1 VTWWQPPIESDES
14 RVIEP
19 APTEPVRVE
28 ETTDEA
34 TRGILSAS
42 WIMASGTLVSRL
54 TGFVRAALLA
64 AALGLALNAEVF
76 NVANTIPNS
85 IYILVAGGVFNTV
98 LVPQLVRAIKN
109 DPDGGDA
116 YANRIITL
124 GAIVLA
130 GVTAVLVLAA
140 PLFLRLVVDGSY
152 FSDPDLAPQR
162 ESLIAFARW
171 CLPQIFFYGMFVLLG
186 QILNAR
192 RRFGPMMWAPIANN
206 LLSIAIIIV
215 YLVVYAGGPDQAG
228 YSTGE
233 EVLLGLGSTLGIVLQ
248 TAILLPYLRA
258 SGFRMHPRFD
268 FRGTGLGHT
277 LRLGMWTVGFVI
289 VNQLAFYVM
298 VRRATSGPASGGG
311 GEASSSGYT
320 VYANAFLFTQVP
332 HSIVTVSLAT
342 ATMPYVSAMAAD
354 GRLRDVG
361 REMTSTLRLVLAV
374 IVPFAVALLV
384 VGPALAT
391 VMFSWGASTGDTGP
405 LGNTLIAFAPGM
417 LFFSVHYV
425 VLRGFY
431 ALEDTRT
438 PFFIQCVIA
447 AVNIVL
453 AITLTTM
460 VEPQHVAP
468 ALALAYGASYLV
480 GALISLTLLSHR
492 IGGLQKVD
500 LLEFVGRVLG
510 AAVPAALLA
519 ALSLGLLEAS
529 GLHVGNKADSLVLL
543 TVGAVLGLLVYIL
556 VARLLRIDEIRQ
568 VVSVVTRRGR
578 SGARPAA

>member
-1 VTWWQPPIESDES
+1 
-14 RVIEP
+14 
-19 APTEPVRVE
+19 VE

-206 LLSIAIIIV
+206 LLSV
-215 YLVVYAGGPDQAG
+215 LMLVTYLIFFGP
-228 YSTGE
+228 TGE
-233 EVLLGLGSTLGIVLQ
+233 
-248 TAILLPYLRA
+248 
-258 SGFRMHPRFD
+258 
-268 FRGTGLGHT
+268 
-277 LRLGMWTVGFVI
+277 
-289 VNQLAFYVM
+289 
-298 VRRATSGPASGGG
+298 SGP
-311 GEASSSGYT
+311 
-320 VYANAFLFTQVP
+320 P
-332 HSIVTVSLAT
+332 
-342 ATMPYVSAMAAD
+342 
-354 GRLRDVG
+354 
-361 REMTSTLRLVLAV
+361 
-374 IVPFAVALLV
+374 
-384 VGPALAT
+384 
-391 VMFSWGASTGDTGP
+391 
-405 LGNTLIAFAPGM
+405 
-417 LFFSVHYV
+417 
-425 VLRGFY
+425 
-431 ALEDTRT
+431 
-438 PFFIQCVIA
+438 
-447 AVNIVL
+447 
-453 AITLTTM
+453 
-460 VEPQHVAP
+460 
-468 ALALAYGASYLV
+468 
-480 GALISLTLLSHR
+480 
-492 IGGLQKVD
+492 
-500 LLEFVGRVLG
+500 
-510 AAVPAALLA
+510 
-519 ALSLGLLEAS
+519 
-529 GLHVGNKADSLVLL
+529 
-543 TVGAVLGLLVYIL
+543 
-556 VARLLRIDEIRQ
+556 
-568 VVSVVTRRGR
+568 
-578 SGARPAA
+578 

>member
-1 VTWWQPPIESDES
+1 VTWWQPPIEDET

-19 APTEPVRVE
+19 GPDQQVEDTVE
-28 ETTDEA
+28 ESA
-34 TRGILSAS
+34 RGILSAS
-42 WIMASGTLVSRL
+42 WIMASGTLISRL
-54 TGFVRAALLA
+54 TGFIRAALLA

-85 IYILVAGGVFNTV
+85 IYILVAGGVFNAV

-140 PLFLRLVVDGSY
+140 PVFMRLLVDGRY
-152 FSDPDLAPQR
+152 FTDPALAPQR
-162 ESLIAFARW
+162 DSLINFARW
-171 CLPQIFFYGMFVLLG
+171 CLPQIFFYGMFVLIG

-206 LLSIAIIIV
+206 LLSIAIIITYIV
-215 YLVVYAGGPDQAG
+215 AYGDQPDRAGFTTQQ
-228 YSTGE
+228 

-248 TAILLPYLRA
+248 TAILIPYLHA
-258 SGFRMHPRFD
+258 TGFRIHPRFD

-277 LRLGMWTVGFVI
+277 LRLGAWTVGFVI

-298 VRRATSGPASGGG
+298 VHRATSGPASADGGV
-311 GEASSSGYT
+311 AASSGYT

-354 GRLRDVG
+354 GRLKDVS
-361 REMTSTLRLVLAV
+361 REMTSTLRLVLAI
-374 IVPFAVALLV
+374 IVPFAVALV
-384 VGPALAT
+384 AVGPALAT
-391 VMFSWGASTGDTGP
+391 VMFSWGASSGDTGP
-405 LGNTLIAFAPGM
+405 LGNTLVAFAPGM
-417 LFFSVHYV
+417 LMFSVHYV

-431 ALEDTRT
+431 ATEDTRT

-447 AVNIVL
+447 SVNIVL
-453 AITLTTM
+453 AITLTM
-460 VEPQHVAP
+460 AVDPEDVAP
-468 ALALAYGASYLV
+468 ALALAYGASYFV
-480 GALISLTLLSHR
+480 GALLSLTVLSHR
-492 IGGLQKVD
+492 LGGLDKRS
-500 LLEFVGRVLG
+500 LLGFVGRVAA

-519 ALSLGLLEAS
+519 ALALAGLESA
-529 GLHVGNKADSLVLL
+529 GLDVGDKADSLVLL
-543 TVGAVLGLLVYIL
+543 AVGGLIGVLGYVLL
-556 VARLLRIDEIRQ
+556 ARLLRVDEINQ
-568 VVSVVTRRGR
+568 VLSVVSGRTR
-578 SGARPAA
+578 SRPSATT